1 MLFTKED
8 FKESWLN
15 YSDEFII
22 SEKSSIYFGPNG
34 IGKTTTYRVMKEKH
48 PLLGFFSYDDC
59 KEKILKE
66 KNKLKISIRTTDI
79 EKLKIEKQELIDS
92 LELKTKAF
100 KIHDITSSTKASDY
114 SDYCKEAYN
123 ENEKALLGFA
133 STGLEVLLEYKY
145 EIKKKFILTTP
156 RIIKFLF

>member
-66 KNKLKISIRTTDI
+66 D
-79 EKLKIEKQELIDS
+79 
-92 LELKTKAF
+92 
-100 KIHDITSSTKASDY
+100 
-114 SDYCKEAYN
+114 
-123 ENEKALLGFA
+123 
-133 STGLEVLLEYKY
+133 
-145 EIKKKFILTTP
+145 
-156 RIIKFLF
+156 